1 MIYQAILKISG
12 GREIPILYY
21 NYQCHILHCDDPNLG
36 KIIQLHIQV
45 CREIGNREDLPVEGD
60 LIMLTFECTGDE
72 LFFYDWLNG
81 GSMRNGEIHF
91 IYNEVETVDVFR
103 FWHCYCVGIRESMA
117 AGSFPMVMTVF
128 LSPGIIKRNGLEA
141 REKVWKESEPSTQ
154 HSAENVSKTEAKK
167 KAGSQEN
174 ANFTANSSKMISEAE
189 QAVVNAQVKQMEQ
202 ILKTEEERFN
212 SLLQSD
218 NDNEP
223 SNKQKGNYGEMKS
236 CLNLLS
242 NEKLK
247 KGVNGKQYNLK
258 RIGDDVPNSLDS
270 KIRQGIDGIYE
281 NLTPVPDF
289 VIDETKYGTSM
300 LNQTQ
305 KGLQMGEIWIK
316 DKVLRLEKRGIITLE
331 LLDKITEAIETGSI
345 DRIVSHIS
353 ANGEVKTKKMKNR
366 EVESIHSKTSDF
378 TFEDWP

>member
-1 MIYQAILKISG
+1 
-12 GREIPILYY
+12 
-21 NYQCHILHCDDPNLG
+21 
-36 KIIQLHIQV
+36 
-45 CREIGNREDLPVEGD
+45 
-60 LIMLTFECTGDE
+60 
-72 LFFYDWLNG
+72 
-81 GSMRNGEIHF
+81 
-91 IYNEVETVDVFR
+91 
-103 FWHCYCVGIRESMA
+103 
-117 AGSFPMVMTVF
+117 
-128 LSPGIIKRNGLEA
+128 
-141 REKVWKESEPSTQ
+141 
-154 HSAENVSKTEAKK
+154 
-167 KAGSQEN
+167 
-174 ANFTANSSKMISEAE
+174 
-189 QAVVNAQVKQMEQ
+189 
-202 ILKTEEERFN
+202 
-212 SLLQSD
+212 
-218 NDNEP
+218 
-223 SNKQKGNYGEMKS
+223 MKS

-353 ANGEVKTKKMKNR
+353 ANGEVKTKKMKNQ
-366 EVESIHSKTSDF
+366 KL
-378 TFEDWP
+378 

>member
-1 MIYQAILKISG
+1 M
-12 GREIPILYY
+12 
-21 NYQCHILHCDDPNLG
+21 
-36 KIIQLHIQV
+36 
-45 CREIGNREDLPVEGD
+45 
-60 LIMLTFECTGDE
+60 
-72 LFFYDWLNG
+72 
-81 GSMRNGEIHF
+81 
-91 IYNEVETVDVFR
+91 
-103 FWHCYCVGIRESMA
+103 
-117 AGSFPMVMTVF
+117 
-128 LSPGIIKRNGLEA
+128 
-141 REKVWKESEPSTQ
+141 
-154 HSAENVSKTEAKK
+154 
-167 KAGSQEN
+167 
-174 ANFTANSSKMISEAE
+174 
-189 QAVVNAQVKQMEQ
+189 
-202 ILKTEEERFN
+202 
-212 SLLQSD
+212 
-218 NDNEP
+218 
-223 SNKQKGNYGEMKS
+223 
-236 CLNLLS
+236 
-242 NEKLK
+242 
-247 KGVNGKQYNLK
+247 
-258 RIGDDVPNSLDS
+258 DS